1 MLFLLLLTVF
11 FTVTL
16 LVLLVGQYLSREQ
29 ALVTARLKQLE
40 VLGLGKE
47 KAVLEPEED
56 SWVQKSLVPIK
67 QDLANWLNSMTPVGI
82 QRELQK
88 KLALAGNPF
97 GWQVTDFLVFQ
108 TLTVILLPSLTTLI
122 LFSCGLPWSK
132 LILLL
137 VVLMLLGLLGPQL
150 WLTQTIQKRQKAIT
164 CALPDTLDLLSV
176 SVEAGLGFDSALAKV
191 VEKTKGPLSQEM
203 AKVLQEIRMGKPRKD
218 ALKDLSMRTGVED
231 LRSFTA
237 AIIQADQLG
246 VNITNVLKIQ
256 SEQMRQKRRQRAEEA
271 AMKAPVKMLFPL
283 VMFIFPTIFIILL
296 GPAVLQMIEV
306 FGNTNK

>member
-1 MLFLLLLTVF
+1 MLLLLVITVF
-11 FTVTL
+11 LTVTL
-16 LVLLVGQYLSREQ
+16 IVLLAGNYLAREHS
-29 ALVTARLKQLE
+29 LVTARLKQIE
-40 VLGLGKE
+40 ALGLVRE
-47 KAVLEPEED
+47 KAALEPEED

-67 QDLANWLNSMTPVGI
+67 QDLANWLNTMTPVGI

-97 GWQVTDFLVFQ
+97 NWQVTDFLVLQ
-108 TLTVILLPSLTTLI
+108 TLTAALLPSLATLL
-122 LFSCGLPWSK
+122 LFFFALPWQK
-132 LILLL
+132 LFFLLL
-137 VVLMLLGLLGPQL
+137 VFILLGLLGPQL

-191 VEKTKGPLSQEM
+191 VEKTKGALAQEM

-218 ALKDLSMRTGVED
+218 ALKDLSVRTGVED

-296 GPAVLQMIEV
+296 GPAVLHMIDI
-306 FGNTNK
+306 FSNMNK